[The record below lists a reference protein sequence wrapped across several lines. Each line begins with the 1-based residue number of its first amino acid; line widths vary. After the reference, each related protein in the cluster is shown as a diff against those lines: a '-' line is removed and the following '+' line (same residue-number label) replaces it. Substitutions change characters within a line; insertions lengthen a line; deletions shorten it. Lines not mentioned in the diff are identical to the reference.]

1 MEGAALT
8 QLEPIAGRPDP
19 RVGWFTRMFRSDR
32 AIILAF
38 LIPSLIILAGVVLIP
53 LIYAFVLSLQGA
65 QVTVIGGRGQITG
78 PFVGLANYLALLQSP
93 AFWTA
98 LVDTLYFWVV
108 SIVFEVVFGIGV
120 ALLLQRRFR
129 FYGLVRTLIFIPWAI
144 PTVVN
149 ANLWAMILDGDPFG
163 ALNALLLRLH
173 IVQSPVVW
181 LNPAPV
187 LTGIPFL
194 SHAITAIGGSLAM
207 NWIIIGDEW
216 HTLPIVIFLVL
227 AGLQSIPQDYMESAR
242 MDGAGAWATFRRVTL
257 PLLSPVLA
265 VALILRTMQ
274 LLRAFTLMFTLESTG
289 LPVLSI
295 TAYQQAF
302 SFGAFGEGSA
312 VAFLIGIIALI
323 VAFFYITV
331 LFRQEFVQ

>member
-1 MEGAALT
+1 MT
-8 QLEPIAGRPDP
+8 QLEPAPLHGAPKI
-19 RVGWFTRMFRSDR
+19 GWFTRLFRSDR

-38 LIPSLIILAGVVLIP
+38 LIPSLIILVGVVLIP
-53 LIYAFVLSLQGA
+53 LAYAFILSLQGA

-78 PFVGLANYLALLQSP
+78 PFLGLANYIALFQTP
-93 AFWTA
+93 GFWTA
-98 LVDTLYFWVV
+98 LIDTLYFWVV
-108 SIVFEVVFGIGV
+108 SIIFEVVFGIGV

-173 IVQSPVVW
+173 IISAPVVW

-187 LTGIPFL
+187 LAGIPFL
-194 SHAITAIGGSLAM
+194 SHLISAIGGSLAM
-207 NWIIIGDEW
+207 NWIILGDEW

-227 AGLQSIPQDYMESAR
+227 AGLQGIPQDYMESAR
-242 MDGAGAWATFRRVTL
+242 MDGATAWATFRRVTL

-274 LLRAFTLMFTLESTG
+274 LLRAFTLIFSLESTG

-295 TAYQQAF
+295 TAYQEAF
-302 SFGAFGEGSA
+302 TFGAFGEGSA
-312 VAFLIGIIALI
+312 VAFLIGVIALI

-331 LFRQEFVQ
+331 LFRQEFAQ